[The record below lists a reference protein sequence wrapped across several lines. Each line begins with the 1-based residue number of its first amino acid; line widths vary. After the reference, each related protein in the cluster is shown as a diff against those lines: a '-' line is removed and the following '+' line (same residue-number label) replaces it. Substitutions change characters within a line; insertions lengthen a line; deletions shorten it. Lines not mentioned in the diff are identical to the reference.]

1 VSRKNVPFRLNT
13 FYTNYKKLAPSKT
26 KLATTPVSTLK
37 DLTTGDAA
45 LEKRFT
51 PVLVAETATT
61 EPIVG
66 VGTGPFTPFWA
77 MAAADRLAKPTDGG
91 LNLKTEYTFFRNVS
105 PMIQAG
111 ALPLVCISKKAPTHW
126 VFDTCVSMKSEGLTD
141 HEGPPK
147 EIETVTC
154 VLQGYV

>member
-1 VSRKNVPFRLNT
+1 VSRKNVPFQLNT

-91 LNLKTEYTFFRNVS
+91 LNLKTEYTFFWKGNRENFS
-105 PMIQAG
+105 NLGTWQG
-111 ALPLVCISKKAPTHW
+111 RR
-126 VFDTCVSMKSEGLTD
+126 D
-141 HEGPPK
+141 HIVPGM
-147 EIETVTC
+147 C
-154 VLQGYV
+154 HR